1 MHLAAK
7 AGLMVGGGLASAR
20 PCLCQHLLRIVRTG
34 PVTAGPSAV
43 CRSGHVNG
51 ATIAVAEP
59 NGCGHPDI
67 LHASGHLNQAFHSSF
82 IIGSPSESAL
92 ESAEQLN
99 DKRQSRDNGSSA
111 STSSSSHAA
120 SSPPATPGRPA
131 YKYPR
136 VLLKISGEALQGKL
150 GGGVDPGVLSHV
162 AEEIAE
168 AHRAGLQLAVV
179 VGGGNYF
186 RGASAPKGMDRAQ
199 ADYVGMLA
207 TVMNALLLQGALE
220 ALGVDTRVQTAIEM
234 REVAEPYIR
243 RRAIRHLQENRVV
256 IFGAG
261 TGNPFFTTDTAA
273 ALRAAEM
280 NADVFMKATKV
291 DGVYDCDP
299 MKHQHAKKYDKL
311 SYRQVSVDN
320 LQVMDETAITLCKEN
335 NIPVLVFNVMDR
347 GNVVKAARGENVG
360 TVVASEDVKGY

>member
-1 MHLAAK
+1 MLRASRIAPSVATPWPPRGHPSVTVVARSHHAA
-7 AGLMVGGGLASAR
+7 
-20 PCLCQHLLRIVRTG
+20 
-34 PVTAGPSAV
+34 
-43 CRSGHVNG
+43 
-51 ATIAVAEP
+51 AVAEQP
-59 NGCGHPDI
+59 HQPPSNGFAYPPAAQFIYAVPTVEDFDGPAARAVHRDDAPTSPHPT
-67 LHASGHLNQAFHSSF
+67 
-82 IIGSPSESAL
+82 P
-92 ESAEQLN
+92 
-99 DKRQSRDNGSSA
+99 
-111 STSSSSHAA
+111 STSGAA
-120 SSPPATPGRPA
+120 HEPVPTEQPAHK

-136 VLLKISGEALQGKL
+136 VLLKISGEALQGQQ
-150 GGGVDPGVLSHV
+150 GFGVDPAVLNLV

-168 AHRAGLQLAVV
+168 SHRAGLQLAVV

-220 ALGVDTRVQTAIEM
+220 SMGVATRVQTAIEM

-243 RRAIRHLQENRVV
+243 RRAIRHLEERRVV

-280 NADVFMKATKV
+280 QADVFMKATKV

-299 MKHQHAKKYDKL
+299 KKFGHAKKYERL
-311 SYRQVSVDN
+311 SYRQVSYDN

-335 NIPVLVFNVMDR
+335 SIPVLVFNVMER
-347 GNVVKAARGENVG
+347 GNVLRAAQGFNVG
-360 TVVASEDVKGY
+360 TVVDAAS

>member
-1 MHLAAK
+1 MPAFQPAA
-7 AGLMVGGGLASAR
+7 
-20 PCLCQHLLRIVRTG
+20 PCLR
-34 PVTAGPSAV
+34 AGVA
-43 CRSGHVNG
+43 CRDSHGQLNG
-51 ATIAVAEP
+51 SVADVHP
-59 NGCGHPDI
+59 TNGRG
-67 LHASGHLNQAFHSSF
+67 FSSF
-82 IIGSPSESAL
+82 IFGSPTVEDLRAMESAFTPQRPTL
-92 ESAEQLN
+92 DTLDDSMRA
-99 DKRQSRDNGSSA
+99 SSSA
-111 STSSSSHAA
+111 PTPAHYSSNA
-120 SSPPATPGRPA
+120 PPSAK
-131 YKYPR
+131 YKYTR

-150 GGGVDPGVLSHV
+150 GSGVDPSVLNLV

-186 RGASAPKGMDRAQ
+186 RGATAPKGMDRAQ

-220 ALGVDTRVQTAIEM
+220 TIGVETRVMTAIEM

-243 RRAIRHLQENRVV
+243 RRAIRHLQERRVV

-299 MKHQHAKKYDKL
+299 MKHRHAKKYEKL
-311 SYRQVSVDN
+311 SYRQVSFDG

-335 NIPVLVFNVMDR
+335 NIPVLVFNVMER
-347 GNVVKAARGENVG
+347 GNVLRAAEGQNVG
-360 TVVASEDVKGY
+360 TVVEAMEEGGQKH

>member
-1 MHLAAK
+1 MQ
-7 AGLMVGGGLASAR
+7 SAIR
-20 PCLCQHLLRIVRTG
+20 RVL
-34 PVTAGPSAV
+34 GPSSPTLSRPLPVARQLAPV
-43 CRSGHVNG
+43 VQPSPVACSSHSSNG
-51 ATIAVAEP
+51 VVAEP
-59 NGCGHPDI
+59 PHSYTNGFNAG
-67 LHASGHLNQAFHSSF
+67 NVFF
-82 IIGSPSESAL
+82 GSPSY
-92 ESAEQLN
+92 EQLA
-99 DKRQSRDNGSSA
+99 DPHAPSFHTSSRGDDSHHNSHA
-111 STSSSSHAA
+111 STSSPA
-120 SSPPATPGRPA
+120 SRSTPI
-131 YKYPR
+131 KYPR
-136 VLLKISGEALQGKL
+136 VLLKISGEALQGKQ
-150 GGGVDPGVLSHV
+150 GFGVDPSVLNLV

-186 RGASAPKGMDRAQ
+186 RGATAPKGMDRAQ
-199 ADYVGMLA
+199 ADCVGMLA

-220 ALGVDTRVQTAIEM
+220 SMGVETRVQTAIEM
-234 REVAEPYIR
+234 KEVAEPYIR

-299 MKHQHAKKYDKL
+299 MKHSHAKKYDKL

-335 NIPVLVFNVMDR
+335 NIPVLVFNVMER
-347 GNVVKAARGENVG
+347 GNVLRAAQGHNVG
-360 TVVASEDVKGY
+360 TVVSAGDEHLGKTGQ

>member
-1 MHLAAK
+1 MHFNTLD
-7 AGLMVGGGLASAR
+7 
-20 PCLCQHLLRIVRTG
+20 
-34 PVTAGPSAV
+34 
-43 CRSGHVNG
+43 RSF
-51 ATIAVAEP
+51 TAEP
-59 NGCGHPDI
+59 PDDT
-67 LHASGHLNQAFHSSF
+67 LHELLGRAAAHRDLDHASHS
-82 IIGSPSESAL
+82 
-92 ESAEQLN
+92 Q
-99 DKRQSRDNGSSA
+99 QSL
-111 STSSSSHAA
+111 SHAA
-120 SSPPATPGRPA
+120 SSQPPHQGLK
-131 YKYPR
+131 YKR
-136 VLLKISGEALQGKL
+136 VLLKISGEALAGTQGF
-150 GGGVDPGVLSHV
+150 GVDPAVLNLV

-168 AHRAGLQLAVV
+168 AQKAGMQLAVV

-207 TVMNALLLQGALE
+207 TCMNALLLQGALE
-220 ALGVDTRVQTAIEM
+220 SMGVETRVQTAIEM

-243 RRAIRHLQENRVV
+243 RRAIRHLEEDRVV

-299 MKHQHAKKYDKL
+299 MKNSHAKKYNKL
-311 SYRQVSVDN
+311 SYRQVSLDN

-347 GNVVKAARGENVG
+347 GNVLRAAQGQDVG
-360 TVVASEDVKGY
+360 TVVDACSDAAPHQRH

>member
-1 MHLAAK
+1 MQLLSRRVASS
-7 AGLMVGGGLASAR
+7 LTSGGQ
-20 PCLCQHLLRIVRTG
+20 PCLQRSVIIAFRGSLCQPRLLSV
-34 PVTAGPSAV
+34 A
-43 CRSGHVNG
+43 CRSGGHMNG
-51 ATIAVAEP
+51 AAVADQLQKP
-59 NGCGHPDI
+59 HSNGLSNGLD
-67 LHASGHLNQAFHSSF
+67 FHSKSF
-82 IIGSPSESAL
+82 IYGSPTISDLEPAEAL
-92 ESAEQLN
+92 IPN
-99 DKRQSRDNGSSA
+99 RTHHGA
-111 STSSSSHAA
+111 STSTSSAA
-120 SSPPATPGRPA
+120 PFGTSTQSRST

-136 VLLKISGEALQGKL
+136 VLLKISGEALQGKQ
-150 GGGVDPGVLSHV
+150 GFGVDPAVLNLV

-168 AHRAGLQLAVV
+168 AHRGGLQLAVV

-186 RGASAPKGMDRAQ
+186 RGATAPKGMDRAQ

-220 ALGVDTRVQTAIEM
+220 NMGIDTRVQTAIEM

-243 RRAIRHLQENRVV
+243 RRAIRHLDEGRVV

-299 MKHQHAKKYDKL
+299 MKHRHAKKYEKVGVVRAGADL
-311 SYRQVSVDN
+311 GGRRGCAWIHTVWLVS
-320 LQVMDETAITLCKEN
+320 
-335 NIPVLVFNVMDR
+335 
-347 GNVVKAARGENVG
+347 GNVGAAVQ
-360 TVVASEDVKGY
+360 

>member
-1 MHLAAK
+1 MQLVSRRVASSLSK
-7 AGLMVGGGLASAR
+7 AGQPYLRANMLSAIR
-20 PCLCQHLLRIVRTG
+20 LGQFQAV
-34 PVTAGPSAV
+34 PSCV
-43 CRSGHVNG
+43 CRSAHING
-51 ATIAVAEP
+51 AAVADHLHKP
-59 NGCGHPDI
+59 HSNGRSHGVDFQNKP
-67 LHASGHLNQAFHSSF
+67 F
-82 IIGSPSESAL
+82 IYGSPTIIDL
-92 ESAEQLN
+92 ENSNGDSHISTHHRTHHGA
-99 DKRQSRDNGSSA
+99 STSTGSSA
-111 STSSSSHAA
+111 PFSTSNNLNR
-120 SSPPATPGRPA
+120 SPK

-136 VLLKISGEALQGKL
+136 VLLKISGEALQGKQ
-150 GGGVDPGVLSHV
+150 GFGVDPAVLNLV

-168 AHRAGLQLAVV
+168 AHKAGLQLAVV

-186 RGASAPKGMDRAQ
+186 RGATAPKGMDRAQ

-220 ALGVDTRVQTAIEM
+220 NMGVDTRVQTAIEM

-243 RRAIRHLQENRVV
+243 RRAIRHLDEGRVV

-299 MKHQHAKKYDKL
+299 MKHQHAKKYEKL
-311 SYRQVSVDN
+311 SYRQVSMDN

-335 NIPVLVFNVMDR
+335 NIPVLVFNVMER
-347 GNVVKAARGENVG
+347 GNVLRAAAGHNVG
-360 TVVASEDVKGY
+360 TVVDSSEEHKRI